1 LKKKILNFIHFVS
14 LKKIIHFDE
23 DIEEKECLAEK
34 GSSRIPLMIE
44 LATTLHALIGQSSV
58 V

>member
-34 GSSRIPLMIE
+34 GSSRIPLIE